1 MKLDIE
7 EDYSSKVLIVTGA
20 DATYFPLMMEL
31 INSIHMH
38 ERGKK
43 LPIGIIDAGLTE
55 NQIERLYQRNCLIRQ
70 FVPSSQKI
78 QHAIKSREALAVNL
92 GKLWLDKL
100 FPEYELFVFLDADT
114 WVQSWAALELLI
126 GAAAEGGLAI
136 VSTWNRHRDSF
147 PVHWYWGLIPVFRS
161 FNLKAASRAAL
172 PLSIRK
178 KVSRYPDLNAGV
190 YALRRDAPHWER
202 MRYWQDRIL
211 KRGRAFTSDG
221 LSMALA
227 CCIDQLPCQR
237 MSSSC
242 NYTLQQ
248 QPLYDEFARK
258 FVDPFYPHQSIG
270 IMHLT
275 GRKTVRSSSDET
287 LLFQSILGKSYYLNP
302 RYNERKYH
310 IS

>member
-1 MKLDIE
+1 M
-7 EDYSSKVLIVTGA
+7 
-20 DATYFPLMMEL
+20 
-31 INSIHMH
+31 
-38 ERGKK
+38 RKK

-136 VSTWNRHRDSF
+136 VITWNRYRDSF

-178 KVSRYPDLNAGV
+178 KVSQPVSGSECGRLCSETRCSALGENEILAGQDFKAWKGV
-190 YALRRDAPHWER
+190 HFRR
-202 MRYWQDRIL
+202 
-211 KRGRAFTSDG
+211 
-221 LSMALA
+221 
-227 CCIDQLPCQR
+227 
-237 MSSSC
+237 
-242 NYTLQQ
+242 
-248 QPLYDEFARK
+248 
-258 FVDPFYPHQSIG
+258 
-270 IMHLT
+270 
-275 GRKTVRSSSDET
+275 TVNGSGM
-287 LLFQSILGKSYYLNP
+287 L
-302 RYNERKYH
+302 H
-310 IS
+310 